1 MAEIDWLK
9 SSEKERRILY
19 AHLKAEMDLRNI
31 DLPAMLVQAL
41 GKTNLGQNYDTS
53 MRTGRFAR
61 KYALS
66 FYQWLEQKNPERAM
80 RAISEIQVGTSST
93 KSAWAELIARPSKQ
107 IEIVPIKVKSLNV
120 VGFASGIP
128 VYEIERGRPFFLR
141 IESEQ
146 SGFAIGFQKFRSVW
160 YPLPLGRDQ
169 HYIAINAGTNELP
182 RSGGGSEIDPI
193 CEETET
199 GTFEFVLLLAPERL
213 IVPPIE
219 SGLAISPSTLD
230 KIADKCSE
238 NDQVQL
244 HSTKLLIS

>member
-19 AHLKAEMDLRNI
+19 SHLKAEMDLRNI
-31 DLPAMLVQAL
+31 DLAIMLEEAL
-41 GKTNLGQNYDTS
+41 GKTNLGLNYDTS

-61 KYALS
+61 KYVSS
-66 FYQWLEQKNPERAM
+66 FYQWLEQKNPERAT
-80 RAISEIQVGTSST
+80 RAISEIQASTSSARG
-93 KSAWAELIARPSKQ
+93 AWAELIARPSKP
-107 IEIVPIKVKSLNV
+107 IEIIPIRAKSLNV
-120 VGFASGIP
+120 VGFASGTP
-128 VYEIERGRPFFLR
+128 AYEIERGRPFFLR

-146 SGFAIGFQKFRSVW
+146 PGFAIGFQKFRMVW
-160 YPLPLGRDQ
+160 YPLPLGRDR
-169 HYIAINAGTNELP
+169 HYVAIKAGTNELP
-182 RSGGGSEIDPI
+182 KSVDGSTIDPI
-193 CEETET
+193 CEEIET
-199 GTFEFVLLLAPERL
+199 GTFEFMLLLTSERL
-213 IVPPIE
+213 VVLPIE